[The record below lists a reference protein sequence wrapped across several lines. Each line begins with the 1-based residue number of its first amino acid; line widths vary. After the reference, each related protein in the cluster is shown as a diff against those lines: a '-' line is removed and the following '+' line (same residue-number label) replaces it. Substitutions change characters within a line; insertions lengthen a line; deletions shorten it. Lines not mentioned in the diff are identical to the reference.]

1 MAGRWSGRCQIQAGS
16 SLIESKMGG
25 GVKNKGKS
33 WYGSVAVTGRGAW
46 NQICPAKIL
55 GDRVPEARPGE
66 GVKKEEGHK
75 ERRQMDFEVLAGS
88 CPPRGLGYEPDK
100 AGAI

>member
-1 MAGRWSGRCQIQAGS
+1 M
-16 SLIESKMGG
+16 
-25 GVKNKGKS
+25 
-33 WYGSVAVTGRGAW
+33 
-46 NQICPAKIL
+46 
-55 GDRVPEARPGE
+55 PEARPGE